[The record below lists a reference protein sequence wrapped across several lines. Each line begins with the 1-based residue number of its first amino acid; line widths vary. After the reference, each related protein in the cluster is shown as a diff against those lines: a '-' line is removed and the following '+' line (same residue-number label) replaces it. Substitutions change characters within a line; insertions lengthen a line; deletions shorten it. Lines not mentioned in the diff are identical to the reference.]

1 MQAQLE
7 SFLQLPGIFAE
18 GEFGTLGGQFPD
30 QVLGRL
36 VDMLRVQRDGLF
48 GEQRTHRRG
57 HFAAKG
63 EQAVVTTEHLLDA
76 AAAACPLGPAGD
88 FRSSRRR
95 LQNRLAKARAEGA

>member
-1 MQAQLE
+1 
-7 SFLQLPGIFAE
+7 
-18 GEFGTLGGQFPD
+18 
-30 QVLGRL
+30 
-36 VDMLRVQRDGLF
+36 MLRVQRDGLF

-88 FRSSRRR
+88 FPLLAPAAPEQAGEGPRRGCV
-95 LQNRLAKARAEGA
+95 A